1 MPQCVTDPRDMF
13 LLREADKVS
22 PGHGREF
29 PDPRARMKVD
39 NAPGTSEA
47 KRRAP
52 ELHLTSQPPT
62 PEREIQQ
69 ETRRGNIEIWL

>member
-22 PGHGREF
+22 PGPGREF

-47 KRRAP
+47 KRRAS

-69 ETRRGNIEIWL
+69 ETGRGKYL